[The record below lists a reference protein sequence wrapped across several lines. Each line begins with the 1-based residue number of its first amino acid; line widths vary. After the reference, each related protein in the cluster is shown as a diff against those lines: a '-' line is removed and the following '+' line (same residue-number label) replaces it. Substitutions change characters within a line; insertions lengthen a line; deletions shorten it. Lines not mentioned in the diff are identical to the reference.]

1 MDSETLAE
9 RPFYWILAGRF
20 VLILVLFSGAYFLL
34 SDTVEALDRWRFAL
48 VVAGIIIATLLSLLW
63 RVLGILEQGLV
74 ITQAFLDVGIVGLA
88 VYWSGGIT
96 SPFAYLYPAV
106 IISACF
112 LDGRR
117 GGTLALILSTASYA
131 FACWAA
137 SQPAIP
143 LREVLFTFFVNMAAF
158 AVIASLGI
166 LLARRIHRAESR
178 LATAEKNLRR
188 IEKLHRYLANSLKSG
203 LLAIDEKGTIL
214 SSNAAAHKLLGETQ
228 QDIIGQNIVD
238 VWPESSEVVAR
249 LARNEETERMEL
261 PFGKTSAKRCF
272 GISAFPL
279 RDDRNGLLGHGI
291 IFQDITQAKEEE
303 ARRERIG
310 RLAALGEMAAGL
322 AHEIRNPLAS
332 ISGASQLLSESELVL
347 PGGENLLAIIQR
359 EAGHLNDLTH
369 SFLLYARPETRPS
382 ESFELGDLIETIIEG
397 MKRRKDLPEAH
408 ITVEIPPGLRCHGDR
423 FRFRQILENLLTNA
437 HQALPSGGGKIS
449 VTGKIQDESL
459 VITVEDTGTGIA
471 EEDLPKVFNPFFTT
485 RPDGTG
491 LGLAI
496 VHQLV
501 ASIGGDIAIS
511 SRKGQGTRCTLTFP
525 SRCFGFD
532 GQKDA
537 PFH

>member
-1 MDSETLAE
+1 
-9 RPFYWILAGRF
+9 
-20 VLILVLFSGAYFLL
+20 
-34 SDTVEALDRWRFAL
+34 
-48 VVAGIIIATLLSLLW
+48 
-63 RVLGILEQGLV
+63 
-74 ITQAFLDVGIVGLA
+74 VGLA

-137 SQPAIP
+137 SHPAIP
-143 LREVLFTFFVNMAAF
+143 LREFLFTFFVNMAAF
-158 AVIASLGI
+158 AVTASLGI
-166 LLARRIHRAESR
+166 LLARRIHEAESR
-178 LATAEKNLRR
+178 LATAEENLRR
-188 IEKLHRYLANSLKSG
+188 IEKLHRYLVNSIKSG
-203 LLAIDEKGTIL
+203 LLTIDEKGTIL
-214 SSNAAAHKLLGETQ
+214 SFNSAAHKLLGMTSKDITG
-228 QDIIGQNIVD
+228 QDIVA
-238 VWPESSEVVAR
+238 VWPESREVVAR
-249 LARNEETERMEL
+249 LAKNEETERLEL
-261 PFGKTSAKRCF
+261 PFGEISAKRCF

-279 RDDRNGLLGHGI
+279 RDDRNGMLGHGI

-347 PGGENLLAIIQR
+347 PGGENLLAIILR
-359 EAGHLNDLTH
+359 EASHLNDLTH
-369 SFLLYARPETRPS
+369 SFLLYARPETRPP
-382 ESFELGDLIETIIEG
+382 ESFELDGLIETIVSG
-397 MKRRKDLPEAH
+397 MKRRKDLPVAH
-408 ITVEIPPGLRCHGDR
+408 ITVATPPGLRCHGDR

-437 HQALPSGGGKIS
+437 HQALPSEGGKIS
-449 VTGKIQDESL
+449 VSGRIQAGSIVL
-459 VITVEDTGTGIA
+459 TVEDTGTGIA
-471 EEDLPKVFNPFFTT
+471 DEDLPKVFNPFFTS

-501 ASIGGDIAIS
+501 TSIGGDIAIS

-532 GQKDA
+532 GRKGA